1 MYVTLLVKLEE
12 IVEIVQIKDA
22 FDFAGNNDYDGD
34 DGVLFIMYATLVES
48 YVVTTTAP
56 QTGHNVRPNSKLR
69 DRFDDDSFDENII
82 KVDRFFLSTGKV
94 CADIGKTISVERM

>member
-1 MYVTLLVKLEE
+1 MYASLVIKLEE
-12 IVEIVQIKDA
+12 IVEIVQI
-22 FDFAGNNDYDGD
+22 NDDYAM
-34 DGVLFIMYATLVES
+34 LFNMYATLVES

>member
-12 IVEIVQIKDA
+12 IVEIVQIKDD
-22 FDFAGNNDYDGD
+22 FDYAGYNDYDGD

-56 QTGHNVRPNSKLR
+56 QTGHNVLPTAKLR
-69 DRFDDDSFDENII
+69 DRLG
-82 KVDRFFLSTGKV
+82 KPSTDKSHV
-94 CADIGKTISVERM
+94 SMDTFRAPLAPPPSPSV